1 MAQGFPRS
9 QDRECGAPRLHDVVQ
24 ASNQPWNDVTRLEV
38 VVVVGAENV
47 ARDHG
52 REETAVL
59 LVVRLVHHVDHA
71 FGVAVAE
78 IRWVRGPV
86 VDLQV
91 ELDKIPD

>member
-1 MAQGFPRS
+1 LAQGFARS

-24 ASNQPWNDVTRLEV
+24 ASNQTWDDVTRLEV
-38 VVVVGAENV
+38 VIIVGAENV
-47 ARDHG
+47 AGDHR

-59 LVVRLVHHVDHA
+59 LMVRLVHHVDHA

-78 IRWVRGPV
+78 IRRVRGPV
-86 VDLQV
+86 MDLQV